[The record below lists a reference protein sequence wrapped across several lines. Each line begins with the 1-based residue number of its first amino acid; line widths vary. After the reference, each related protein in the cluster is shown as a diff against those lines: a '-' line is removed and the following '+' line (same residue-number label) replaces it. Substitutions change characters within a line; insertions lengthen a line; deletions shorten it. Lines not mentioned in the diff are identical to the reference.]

1 MARHY
6 GNLNPAKALIW
17 RIVHRDNLPWIF
29 DHGLH
34 CASSSVKDPGYVQIG
49 NPDLI
54 EHRRAKPVPIAPGG
68 NLADYVPF
76 YFTPFSPMLLNIIT
90 GRNVARRAKDELC
103 ILVSSLLRLR
113 DLGLPFVF
121 TDRHAYLAKA
131 SFSSDLNDL
140 SRIDWPRLQARNFR
154 RDPDDPERF
163 ERYEAEALVHAHVP
177 VTALLGVVCHDT
189 ASGATIAEQIARRS
203 LNVEAVV
210 RPDWYF

>member
-1 MARHY
+1 MPRHY
-6 GNLNPAKALIW
+6 DRLNPTKALIW
-17 RIVHRDNLPWIF
+17 RIVHCDNLPWIL

-34 CASSSVKDPGYVQIG
+34 CANSRLKDPGYVQIG

-68 NLADYVPF
+68 SLADYVPF

-90 GRNVARRAKDELC
+90 GRNVARRQKHELC
-103 ILVSSLLRLR
+103 ILVSSLPRLR
-113 DLGLPFVF
+113 DLDIPFVF

-131 SFSSDLNDL
+131 RFSSDLNDL
-140 SRIDWPRLQARNFR
+140 AWIDWPRLQARIFR

-163 ERYEAEALVHAHVP
+163 ERYEAEALVHAHLP

-189 ASGATIAEQIARRS
+189 TSGATIAKQITSRS